1 MSFTKV
7 APAGI
12 GTEPGDGYRIGNSFL
27 HSTGLNVSGIITA
40 TQGGTVTYFGDG
52 SNLEG
57 VSSSGV
63 GTALSDDDTSPL
75 NKIYY
80 TNSILEINTD
90 TIIDSPSTAAGAYT
104 NYAEIKITDGN
115 TLTIRSGDELK
126 LNVLGIG
133 TLSNY

>member
-40 TQGGTVTYFGDG
+40 TEGGTVTYYGDG

-75 NKIYY
+75 NKVYY